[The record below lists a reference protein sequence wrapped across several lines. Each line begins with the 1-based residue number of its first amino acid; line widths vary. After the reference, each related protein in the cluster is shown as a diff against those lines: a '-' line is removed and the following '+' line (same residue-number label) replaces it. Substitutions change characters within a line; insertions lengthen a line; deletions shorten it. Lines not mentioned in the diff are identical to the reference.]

1 MCLCDTPMGV
11 LILGIACLIC
21 NLVAL
26 AVLYSVFEERA
37 LFEFQVYYRGVTA
50 FRVVTGVYY
59 VLGCLLSVALIIATR
74 LSNRG
79 LLEKVLLGIKI
90 KVVFFILIQSLVIYT
105 IATSEPEI
113 IVIANIDIP
122 KRSRIE
128 NDSSSLDLGT
138 IANLDPGAIA
148 DPKLLAVNTKSPE
161 QERVDKPKF
170 DFADWKKNR
179 IMEKVA
185 LLVIWTPVDVF
196 VIYRLGI
203 FISTVRAPPT

>member
-138 IANLDPGAIA
+138 IA

>member
-138 IANLDPGAIA
+138 IAGPRFLA

>member
-128 NDSSSLDLGT
+128 NDSSGPRFL
-138 IANLDPGAIA
+138 A

-170 DFADWKKNR
+170 DFADWK
-179 IMEKVA
+179 
-185 LLVIWTPVDVF
+185 VF

>member
-138 IANLDPGAIA
+138 IA
-148 DPKLLAVNTKSPE
+148 VNTKSPE

>member
-128 NDSSSLDLGT
+128 NDSSGPRFL
-138 IANLDPGAIA
+138 A

>member
-138 IANLDPGAIA
+138 IAGPRF
-148 DPKLLAVNTKSPE
+148 LAVNTKSPE

>member
-74 LSNRG
+74 L
-79 LLEKVLLGIKI
+79 
-90 KVVFFILIQSLVIYT
+90 

>member
-128 NDSSSLDLGT
+128 NDSSG
-138 IANLDPGAIA
+138 PRF
-148 DPKLLAVNTKSPE
+148 LAVNTKSPE